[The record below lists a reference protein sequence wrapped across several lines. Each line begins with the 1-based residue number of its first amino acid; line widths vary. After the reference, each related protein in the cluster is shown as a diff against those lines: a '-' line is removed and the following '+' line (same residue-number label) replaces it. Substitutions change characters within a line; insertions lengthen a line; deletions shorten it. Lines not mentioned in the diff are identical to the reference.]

1 MMKKFTFRMLTL
13 SMMMFL
19 GVFAFGQFTT
29 TFNVDMTDAEG
40 FDVATDEVF
49 MSGNFAGWA
58 QPGSDAAYKMEP
70 VEAGSMVYTL
80 TTTVDSGEVQYKY
93 FRVIGGAASWDNGE
107 WTGDPN
113 RKIFVVAD
121 GSTLDNV
128 WANMP
133 YNVTFTVDMTNADP
147 FDPTTDA
154 IYIAGD
160 LANGW
165 AQPGSISAYMLT
177 PVNETMVYGIDL
189 LLYPGD
195 YAYKYFRVIDGVPSW
210 DNGEWT
216 GDPNRMVTTDSTVT
230 MVENVWGTTS
240 IFDVKAEFAYSMY
253 PNPAN
258 DFLTVANTADV
269 SQVDIY
275 DVTGK
280 MVMTVNVASENVT
293 LNVSDLNTGMY
304 IINVTNERGVQ
315 TSKFVK
321 N

>member
-1 MMKKFTFRMLTL
+1 MKKFSFRMLSL

-40 FDVATDEVF
+40 FDAATDEIF
-49 MSGNFAGWA
+49 MSGSFAGWA
-58 QPGSDAAYKMEP
+58 QPGTDAAFKMTP

-80 TTTVDSGEVQYKY
+80 TATVDSGEVQYKY
-93 FRVIGGAASWDNGE
+93 FRVIDGE
-107 WTGDPN
+107 
-113 RKIFVVAD
+113 
-121 GSTLDNV
+121 
-128 WANMP
+128 
-133 YNVTFTVDMTNADP
+133 
-147 FDPTTDA
+147 
-154 IYIAGD
+154 
-160 LANGW
+160 
-165 AQPGSISAYMLT
+165 
-177 PVNETMVYGIDL
+177 
-189 LLYPGD
+189 
-195 YAYKYFRVIDGVPSW
+195 PSW

-230 MVENVWGTTS
+230 MVENFWGTTG

-258 DFLTVANTADV
+258 DYLTVANTADV

-280 MVMTVNVASENVT
+280 MVMTVNVASENIT

-304 IINVTNERGVQ
+304 IINVTNEKGVQ

>member
-13 SMMMFL
+13 SMMMFM

-40 FDVATDEVF
+40 FDAATDEIF
-49 MSGNFAGWA
+49 MSGSFAGWA
-58 QPGSDAAYKMEP
+58 EPGSDAAFKMEP

-80 TTTVDSGEVQYKY
+80 TATVDSGEVQYKY
-93 FRVIGGAASWDNGE
+93 FRVISGAASWDNGE

-121 GSTLDNV
+121 GGTLDNV

-147 FDPTTDA
+147 FDPATDA
-154 IYIAGD
+154 IYIGGD

-165 AQPGSISAYMLT
+165 AQPGSVSAYMLT

-195 YAYKYFRVIDGVPSW
+195 YAYKYFRIIDGEPSW

-230 MVENVWGTTS
+230 MVEDVWGTTG

-258 DFLTVANTADV
+258 DILTVANTADV

-293 LNVSDLNTGMY
+293 LNVSNLNTGMY
-304 IINVTNERGVQ
+304 IINVTNEKGVQ